1 VGASRVASL
10 SMYRHAVAL
19 TPVGSPWGSS
29 CSPDL
34 ATAAFPI
41 LLTGRLPHQPF
52 RGLLGVHGCYGLPAR
67 GAACAALSIEGFGS
81 FVTSTT
87 APIATGWSNSCRVGL
102 TPTEERHLS
111 TAHKRTGLVKGM
123 EIELLPPYFPFIFL
137 LFSFISL
144 YFLYF
149 FARFFPTA
157 TLRRVA
163 PLASFGNL
171 GEAFPPLVTRE
182 AVLVAPCCS
191 ASSWRPR
198 SRSVFTARIILS

>member
-1 VGASRVASL
+1 MDLSATRHGPACPSRASGWESRAPAVGASRVASL

-67 GAACAALSIEGFGS
+67 GAASAALSIEGFGS

-111 TAHKRTGLVKGM
+111 TAHKRTLLV
-123 EIELLPPYFPFIFL
+123 LLSVLLSVL
-137 LFSFISL
+137 LFPCLIFR
-144 YFLYF
+144 FWP
-149 FARFFPTA
+149 ARLPA
-157 TLRRVA
+157 PRRLIE
-163 PLASFGNL
+163 PG
-171 GEAFPPLVTRE
+171 
-182 AVLVAPCCS
+182 
-191 ASSWRPR
+191 
-198 SRSVFTARIILS
+198 